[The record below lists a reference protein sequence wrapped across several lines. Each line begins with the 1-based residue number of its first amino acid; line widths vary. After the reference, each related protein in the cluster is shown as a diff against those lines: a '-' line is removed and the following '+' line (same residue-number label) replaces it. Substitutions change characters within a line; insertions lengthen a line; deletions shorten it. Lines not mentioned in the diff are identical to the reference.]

1 VALSVVRRFRSNQ
14 TYLIGISWFILFLTP
29 TSGIVPVDAIYV
41 SDRYSYQAHI
51 GLLIA
56 VLAILKNL
64 TSGPAGRVIST
75 RALQVLLFS
84 VIAIFAFISWKQ
96 VALWENTIMLFER
109 ETLLNPSNETP
120 LIQLGYAHFLNKDYD
135 LAQNYLNRAIAV
147 NPDGFYGYAYQGFVE
162 ESLANYM
169 QAEHWYLLAIEHNK
183 PYKYHHVIDVYEHLA
198 WVSSTL
204 DKHPQA
210 VDYLKQGLGY
220 YPDSEYLKELSDY
233 YRKYYPQLSKD
244 LQ

>member
-1 VALSVVRRFRSNQ
+1 MALSVVRRFRSNQ

-96 VALWENTIMLFER
+96 VALWENTITLFER